1 MKLSVAIIAYNE
13 ERHIGACLASVA
25 GVADEIIVLDS
36 GSHDQT
42 VAISR
47 SAGACVYVEPWRG
60 FPAQRNRMLE
70 LCAGEWVFFI
80 DADERLTDELRQEL
94 SRLKGAP
101 QVAGYW
107 IPRYNLFFGQRL
119 RGGGWYPDHQLRLL
133 RRGYARYDEG
143 RVVHEVVQLQGEA
156 AYCTG
161 HLLHLNIER
170 LGEFW
175 QKQAR
180 YAFAEART
188 LHAEGRRFRWR
199 NLVGAPTRE
208 FYRRYIQL
216 GGWRDGPLG
225 LFLCGTLAWFEVVKF
240 TILRVL

>member
-1 MKLSVAIIAYNE
+1 MKLSIAIIAYNE
-13 ERHIGACLASVA
+13 ERHIGDCLRSVA
-25 GVADEIIVLDS
+25 GLADEVVVLDS

-42 VAISR
+42 VAICR
-47 SAGACVYVEPWRG
+47 AAGVRVYSEPWRG

-70 LCAGEWVFFI
+70 LCQGEWVFFI
-80 DADERLTDELRQEL
+80 DADERLTVELRQEL
-94 SRLKGAP
+94 AQLKAAP

-107 IPRYNLFFGQRL
+107 IPRYNLFFGQQL

-199 NLVGAPTRE
+199 NLVGAPARE
-208 FYRRYIQL
+208 FYRRYVQL
-216 GGWRDGPLG
+216 GGL
-225 LFLCGTLAWFEVVKF
+225 V
-240 TILRVL
+240 